1 MSCYCINPLCERRQ
15 NLDDADKCASCG
27 TSLVINERVRLVK
40 PLRELDRNPF
50 TANEIFEIED
60 SGTQWSPGRKRRVM
74 KILKWNSP
82 QFVERFEREVLALQL
97 INHPNIP
104 QTNGDDDYFTV
115 ELENSPFK
123 FRCLIMDKI
132 EGENLEDW
140 IETHPPISQ
149 ELALD
154 WLEQIV
160 AILDLVHHTE
170 FFHRD
175 IKPSNIILDPDGHLY
190 LIDFGAAR
198 QITDTYLA
206 KVSSTGGTDR
216 TISNYE
222 ITKVIS
228 HYYSPLEQAHGHAVP
243 QSDFYALGRTMLRLV
258 TGVKLRE
265 LETNHDAGRL
275 IWRHKAP
282 QIDKPLAD
290 FIEELMAPN
299 PAHRPQTTGIIL
311 WRLKKLPKQNKIYR
325 LTRSKPFMF
334 SAAIASISLV
344 GLLGYT
350 VGLPMYANSLIAQGQ
365 KLEEENNTEQAQKV
379 FDQAVKIRPELS
391 NQISKFY
398 FDIAARVKED
408 LELEKKYY
416 NLAAKYNPNDIDSYN
431 NLALACQF
439 LRDIDCVNK
448 SYQQLFRLEPNSW
461 TGHYNLANFYE
472 SQEKYDLAQEQYN
485 LAIKSGQEQALIAVN
500 NLSRLNNLQGN
511 YTQAQKL
518 AIEGLNKAPS
528 SDKQLRAALY
538 KNLAWAKL
546 MQKDYQGADK
556 DLQTAFN
563 LDSQRVDVY
572 CLLSKAK
579 EALGDINSASGYG
592 EICLLAKMD
601 TWLPEV
607 QKWRGELIERIFKKR

>member
-1 MSCYCINPLCERRQ
+1 MSCYCINPLCEQRQ
-15 NLDDADKCASCG
+15 NADDADRCQNCG
-27 TSLVINERVRLVK
+27 TLLLINERIRLVK
-40 PLRELDRNPF
+40 PLRELSESAF
-50 TANEIFEIED
+50 TDNEIFEVED
-60 SGTQWSPGRKRRVM
+60 AGTEWNPGSKRRIM
-74 KILKWNSP
+74 KVLKRGTT
-82 QFVERFEREVLALQL
+82 QFIERFEREVTALES
-97 INHPNIP
+97 IEHPNIP
-104 QTNGDDDYFTV
+104 QTNGVDDYFTFTPSR
-115 ELENSPFK
+115 SPFNL
-123 FRCLIMDKI
+123 RCLVMDKI
-132 EGENLEDW
+132 EGQDLEEW
-140 IETHPPISQ
+140 IENHAPISQ
-149 ELALD
+149 ALALD

-160 AILDLVHHTE
+160 AILDIVHRTG

-175 IKPSNIILDPDGHLY
+175 VKSSNIILHPQGQLF
-190 LIDFGAAR
+190 LIDFGAVR
-198 QITDTYLA
+198 RVTDTYLA
-206 KVSSTGGTDR
+206 KVGAGERDVRTGK
-216 TISNYE
+216 YP
-222 ITKVIS
+222 ITSIFS
-228 HYYSPLEQAHGHAVP
+228 HYYSPLEQINGKAVP
-243 QSDFYALGRTMLRLV
+243 QSDFFALGRTIVRLV
-258 TGVKLRE
+258 TGVNLMDLPTDNK
-265 LETNHDAGRL
+265 GRL
-275 IWRHKAP
+275 IWRNKAP
-282 QIDKPLAD
+282 QIDKPFAD
-290 FIEELMAPN
+290 FLDQLMAPN
-299 PAHRPQTTGIIL
+299 PGQRPSTTEIIL
-311 WRLKKLPKQNKIYR
+311 WRLKKLPEQNKIYR

-334 SAAIASISLV
+334 SAAIASVSLI

-350 VGLPMYANSLIAQGQ
+350 VGLPMYANNLIAQGQ
-365 KLEEENNTEQAQKV
+365 KLEQENNTEQAQKV

-398 FDIAARVKED
+398 FDIAGRVKEN

-431 NLALACQF
+431 NLALTCQF
-439 LRDIDCVNK
+439 LRDLDCVNK

-472 SQEKYDLAQEQYN
+472 TQEKYDLAQEQYN

-546 MQKDYQGADK
+546 TQKDYQGADK
-556 DLQTAFN
+556 DLQTAFK

-592 EICLLAKMD
+592 EICLLARMD

-607 QKWRGELIERIFKKR
+607 QKWRGELIERIFKKK

>member
-1 MSCYCINPLCERRQ
+1 MSCYCINPLCEQRQ
-15 NLDDADKCASCG
+15 NADDADRCQNCG
-27 TSLVINERVRLVK
+27 TLLLINERIRLVK
-40 PLRELDRNPF
+40 PLRELSESVF
-50 TANEIFEIED
+50 TDNEIFEVED
-60 SGTQWSPGRKRRVM
+60 AGTEWNPGSKRRIM
-74 KILKWNSP
+74 KVLKRGTT
-82 QFVERFEREVLALQL
+82 QFIERFEREVTALES
-97 INHPNIP
+97 IEHPNIP
-104 QTNGDDDYFTV
+104 QTNGVDDYFTFTPSR
-115 ELENSPFK
+115 SPFNL
-123 FRCLIMDKI
+123 RCLVMDKI
-132 EGENLEDW
+132 EGQDLEEW
-140 IETHPPISQ
+140 IENHAPISQ
-149 ELALD
+149 ALALD

-160 AILDLVHHTE
+160 AILDIVHRTG

-175 IKPSNIILDPDGHLY
+175 VKSSNIILHPQGQLF
-190 LIDFGAAR
+190 LIDFGAVR
-198 QITDTYLA
+198 RVTDTYLA
-206 KVSSTGGTDR
+206 KVGAGERDVRTGK
-216 TISNYE
+216 YP
-222 ITKVIS
+222 ITSIFS
-228 HYYSPLEQAHGHAVP
+228 HYYSPLEQINGKAVP
-243 QSDFYALGRTMLRLV
+243 QSDFFALGRTIVRLV
-258 TGVKLRE
+258 TGVNLMDLPTDNK
-265 LETNHDAGRL
+265 GRL
-275 IWRHKAP
+275 IWRNKAP
-282 QIDKPLAD
+282 QIDKPFAD
-290 FIEELMAPN
+290 FLDQLMAPN
-299 PAHRPQTTGIIL
+299 PGQRPSTTEIIL
-311 WRLKKLPKQNKIYR
+311 WRLKKLPEQNKIYR

-334 SAAIASISLV
+334 SAAIASVSLI
-344 GLLGYT
+344 GLLAYT
-350 VGLPMYANSLIAQGQ
+350 LGFPVYANNLVVQGQ
-365 KLEEENNTEQAQKV
+365 KLEQENNTEQAQKL

-398 FDIAARVKED
+398 FDIAGRVKEN

-431 NLALACQF
+431 NLALTCQF

-472 SQEKYDLAQEQYN
+472 TQEKYDLAQEQYN

-546 MQKDYQGADK
+546 TQKDYQGADK
-556 DLQTAFN
+556 DLQTAFK

-592 EICLLAKMD
+592 EICLLARMD

-607 QKWRGELIERIFKKR
+607 QKWRGELIERIFKKK

>member
-1 MSCYCINPLCERRQ
+1 MSCYCINPLCEQRQ
-15 NLDDADKCASCG
+15 NADNADRCQNCG
-27 TSLVINERVRLVK
+27 TSLLINERIRLVK
-40 PLRELDRNPF
+40 PLRELSESLF
-50 TANEIFEIED
+50 TDNEIFEVED
-60 SGTQWSPGRKRRVM
+60 AGTEWNPGSKYRIMKVLKRGTTRF
-74 KILKWNSP
+74 I
-82 QFVERFEREVLALQL
+82 ERFEREVTALES
-97 INHPNIP
+97 IEHPNIP
-104 QTNGDDDYFTV
+104 QTNGVDDYFTFAPSR
-115 ELENSPFK
+115 SPFNL
-123 FRCLIMDKI
+123 RCLVMDKI
-132 EGENLEDW
+132 EGQDLEEW
-140 IETHPPISQ
+140 IENHAPISQ
-149 ELALD
+149 ALALD

-160 AILDLVHHTE
+160 AILDIVHRTG

-175 IKPSNIILDPDGHLY
+175 IKSSNIILHPQGQLF
-190 LIDFGAAR
+190 LIDFGAVR
-198 QITDTYLA
+198 RVTDTYLA
-206 KVSSTGGTDR
+206 KVGAGERDVRTGK
-216 TISNYE
+216 YP
-222 ITKVIS
+222 ITSIFS
-228 HYYSPLEQAHGHAVP
+228 HYYSPLEQINGKAVP
-243 QSDFYALGRTMLRLV
+243 QSDFFALGRTIVRLV
-258 TGVKLRE
+258 TGVNLMDLPTDNK
-265 LETNHDAGRL
+265 GRL
-275 IWRHKAP
+275 IWRNKAP
-282 QIDKPLAD
+282 QIDKPFAD
-290 FIEELMAPN
+290 FLDQLMAPN
-299 PAHRPQTTGIIL
+299 PGQRPSTTEIIL
-311 WRLKKLPKQNKIYR
+311 WRLKKLPEQNKIYR
-325 LTRSKPFMF
+325 LTRSKLFMF
-334 SAAIASISLV
+334 SAAIASISFI

-350 VGLPMYANSLIAQGQ
+350 VGLPMYANNLIAQGQ

-398 FDIAARVKED
+398 FDIAGRVKED

-472 SQEKYDLAQEQYN
+472 SQEKYDLAQEQYK

-546 MQKDYQGADK
+546 TQKDYQGADK

-592 EICLLAKMD
+592 EICLLARMD

-607 QKWRGELIERIFKKR
+607 QKWRGELIERIFKKK

>member
-1 MSCYCINPLCERRQ
+1 MSCYCINPLCEQRQ
-15 NLDDADKCASCG
+15 NADDADRCQNCG
-27 TSLVINERVRLVK
+27 TLLLINERIRLVK
-40 PLRELDRNPF
+40 PLRELSESVF
-50 TANEIFEIED
+50 TDNEIFEVED
-60 SGTQWSPGRKRRVM
+60 TGTEWNPGSKRRIM
-74 KILKWNSP
+74 KVLKRGTTR
-82 QFVERFEREVLALQL
+82 FIERFEREVTALES
-97 INHPNIP
+97 IEHPNIP
-104 QTNGDDDYFTV
+104 QTNGVDDYFTFAPSR
-115 ELENSPFK
+115 SPFNL
-123 FRCLIMDKI
+123 RCLVMDKI
-132 EGENLEDW
+132 EGQDLEEW
-140 IETHPPISQ
+140 IENHAPISQ
-149 ELALD
+149 ALALD

-160 AILDLVHHTE
+160 AILEIVHRTG

-175 IKPSNIILDPDGHLY
+175 VKSSNIILHPQGQLF
-190 LIDFGAAR
+190 LIDFGAVR
-198 QITDTYLA
+198 RVTDTYLA
-206 KVSSTGGTDR
+206 KVGAGERDVRTGK
-216 TISNYE
+216 YP
-222 ITKVIS
+222 ITSIFS
-228 HYYSPLEQAHGHAVP
+228 HYYSPLEQINGKAVP
-243 QSDFYALGRTMLRLV
+243 QSDFFALGRTIVRLV
-258 TGVKLRE
+258 TGVNLMDLPTDNK
-265 LETNHDAGRL
+265 GRL
-275 IWRHKAP
+275 IWRNKAP
-282 QIDKPLAD
+282 QIDKPFAD
-290 FIEELMAPN
+290 FLDQLMAPN
-299 PAHRPQTTGIIL
+299 PGQRPSTTEIIL
-311 WRLKKLPKQNKIYR
+311 WRLKKLPEQNKIYR

-334 SAAIASISLV
+334 SAAIASVSLI
-344 GLLGYT
+344 GLLAYT
-350 VGLPMYANSLIAQGQ
+350 LGFPVYANKLVAQGQ

-398 FDIAARVKED
+398 FDIAGRVKEN

-431 NLALACQF
+431 NLALTCQF
-439 LRDIDCVNK
+439 LRDLDCVNK

-472 SQEKYDLAQEQYN
+472 TQEKYDLAQEQYN

-546 MQKDYQGADK
+546 TQKDYQGADK
-556 DLQTAFN
+556 DLQTAFK

-592 EICLLAKMD
+592 EICLLARMD

-607 QKWRGELIERIFKKR
+607 QKWRGELIQRIFKKK

>member
-1 MSCYCINPLCERRQ
+1 MSCYCINPLCQQRQ
-15 NLDDADKCASCG
+15 NADDADRCQNCG
-27 TSLVINERVRLVK
+27 TLLLINERIRLVK
-40 PLRELDRNPF
+40 PLRELSESVF
-50 TANEIFEIED
+50 TDNEIFEVED
-60 SGTQWSPGRKRRVM
+60 AGTEWNPGSKRRIM
-74 KILKWNSP
+74 KVLKRGTT
-82 QFVERFEREVLALQL
+82 QFIERFEREVTALES
-97 INHPNIP
+97 IEHPNIP
-104 QTNGDDDYFTV
+104 QTNGVDDYFTFTPSR
-115 ELENSPFK
+115 SPFNL
-123 FRCLIMDKI
+123 RCLVMDKI
-132 EGENLEDW
+132 EGQDLEEW
-140 IETHPPISQ
+140 IENHAPISQ
-149 ELALD
+149 ALALD

-160 AILDLVHHTE
+160 AILDIVHRTG

-175 IKPSNIILDPDGHLY
+175 VKSSNIILHPQGQLF
-190 LIDFGAAR
+190 LIDFGAVR
-198 QITDTYLA
+198 RVTDTYLA
-206 KVSSTGGTDR
+206 KVGAGERDVRTGK
-216 TISNYE
+216 YP
-222 ITKVIS
+222 ITSIFS
-228 HYYSPLEQAHGHAVP
+228 HYYSPLEQINGKAVP
-243 QSDFYALGRTMLRLV
+243 QSDFFALGRTIVRLV
-258 TGVKLRE
+258 TGVNLMDLPTDNK
-265 LETNHDAGRL
+265 GRL
-275 IWRHKAP
+275 IWRNKAP
-282 QIDKPLAD
+282 QIDKPFAD
-290 FIEELMAPN
+290 FLDQLMAPN
-299 PAHRPQTTGIIL
+299 PGQRPSTTEIIL
-311 WRLKKLPKQNKIYR
+311 WRLKKLPEQNKIYR

-334 SAAIASISLV
+334 SAAIASVSLI
-344 GLLGYT
+344 GLLAYT
-350 VGLPMYANSLIAQGQ
+350 LGFPVYANKLVAQGQ
-365 KLEEENNTEQAQKV
+365 KLEQENNTEQAQKV

-398 FDIAARVKED
+398 FDIAGRVKEN

-431 NLALACQF
+431 NLALTCQF

-472 SQEKYDLAQEQYN
+472 TQEKYDLAQEQYN

-546 MQKDYQGADK
+546 TQKDYQGADK
-556 DLQTAFN
+556 DLQTAFK

-592 EICLLAKMD
+592 EICLLARMD

-607 QKWRGELIERIFKKR
+607 QKWRGELIERIFKKK

>member
-1 MSCYCINPLCERRQ
+1 ML
-15 NLDDADKCASCG
+15 
-27 TSLVINERVRLVK
+27 INERIRLVK
-40 PLRELDRNPF
+40 PLRELSESVF
-50 TANEIFEIED
+50 TDNEIFEVED
-60 SGTQWSPGRKRRVM
+60 AGTEWNPGSKRRIM
-74 KILKWNSP
+74 KVLKRGTT
-82 QFVERFEREVLALQL
+82 QFIERFEREVTALES
-97 INHPNIP
+97 IEHPNIP
-104 QTNGDDDYFTV
+104 QTNGVDDYFTFTPSR
-115 ELENSPFK
+115 SPFNL
-123 FRCLIMDKI
+123 RCLVMDKI
-132 EGENLEDW
+132 EGQDLEEW
-140 IETHPPISQ
+140 IENHAPISQ
-149 ELALD
+149 ALALD

-160 AILDLVHHTE
+160 AILDIVHRTG

-175 IKPSNIILDPDGHLY
+175 VKSSNIILHPQGQLF
-190 LIDFGAAR
+190 LIDFGAVR
-198 QITDTYLA
+198 RVTDTYLA
-206 KVSSTGGTDR
+206 KVGAGERDVRTGK
-216 TISNYE
+216 YP
-222 ITKVIS
+222 ITSIFS
-228 HYYSPLEQAHGHAVP
+228 HYYSPLEQINGKAVP
-243 QSDFYALGRTMLRLV
+243 QSDFFALGRTIVRLV
-258 TGVKLRE
+258 TGVNLMDLPTDNK
-265 LETNHDAGRL
+265 GRL
-275 IWRHKAP
+275 IWRNKAP
-282 QIDKPLAD
+282 QIDKPFAD
-290 FIEELMAPN
+290 FLDQLMAPN
-299 PAHRPQTTGIIL
+299 PGQRPSTTEIIL
-311 WRLKKLPKQNKIYR
+311 WRLKKLPEQNKIYR

-334 SAAIASISLV
+334 SAAIASVSLI
-344 GLLGYT
+344 GLLAYT
-350 VGLPMYANSLIAQGQ
+350 LGFPVYANNLVVQGQ
-365 KLEEENNTEQAQKV
+365 KLEQENNTEQAQKL

-398 FDIAARVKED
+398 FDIAGRVKEN

-431 NLALACQF
+431 NLALTCQF

-472 SQEKYDLAQEQYN
+472 TQEKYDLAQEQYN

-546 MQKDYQGADK
+546 TQKDYQGADK
-556 DLQTAFN
+556 DLQTAFK

-592 EICLLAKMD
+592 EICLLARMD

-607 QKWRGELIERIFKKR
+607 QKWRGELIERIFKKK